1 MAIVVAG
8 RYVQLLFYFD
18 IIPRPLCICVTFIK
32 ELGELLGRGATSAV
46 FKGKDKQVPLSSSL
60 FILIHLYS
68 SLFISILHTLSPHL
82 ILFNTLQCSHVRTIL

>member
-18 IIPRPLCICVTFIK
+18 VIYHPLCMCVIFIK

-46 FKGKDKQVPLSSSL
+46 FKGKDKEVPPYSSSL
-60 FILIHLYS
+60 FIHTWNALHNFTIYPYS
-68 SLFISILHTLSPHL
+68 HYLMKKMDK
-82 ILFNTLQCSHVRTIL
+82 QWC